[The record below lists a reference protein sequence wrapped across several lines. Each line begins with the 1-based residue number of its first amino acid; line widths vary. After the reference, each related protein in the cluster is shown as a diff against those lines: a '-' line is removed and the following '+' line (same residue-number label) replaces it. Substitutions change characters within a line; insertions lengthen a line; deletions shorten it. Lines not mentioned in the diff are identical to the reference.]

1 MKHLRLR
8 REIIDAARRTNELG
22 LNRGR
27 SGNVSARAPE
37 GFLITPSG
45 VAYEDT
51 RPSDIVAM
59 SFDGSAEGKLPPS
72 TEWRIHRDV
81 LLQRPEVNAVIH
93 AHAIF
98 ATTLSCLRRDIP
110 AFHYMVAVA
119 GGRSIRC
126 APYATFGTEELSRA
140 ALAALAGRTACLLA
154 NHGLVAI
161 GASLDE
167 ALGLAVEVETL
178 AEQYWR
184 ALQIGEPAILSDAEM
199 EAVMERFKT
208 YGRGGDP
215 APPRRPG

>member
-1 MKHLRLR
+1 MKQLRLR
-8 REIIDAARRTNELG
+8 RQIIEAARRMNELG
-22 LNRGR
+22 LNQGTA
-27 SGNVSARAPE
+27 GNVSARTPE

-45 VAYEDT
+45 LAYEEM

-81 LLQRPEVNAVIH
+81 LSGRADVNAVIH
-93 AHAIF
+93 AHATF
-98 ATTLSCLRRDIP
+98 ATTLSCLRRGIP

-119 GGRSIRC
+119 GGPSIRC

-140 ALAALAGRTACLLA
+140 TLAALEDRTACLLA
-154 NHGLVAI
+154 NHGLIAV
-161 GASLDE
+161 GETLDQ
-167 ALGLAVEVETL
+167 ALSLAVEVETL

-199 EAVMERFKT
+199 DVVIEKFRT
-208 YGRGGDP
+208 YGCRPDP
-215 APPRRPG
+215 PPPRRTR